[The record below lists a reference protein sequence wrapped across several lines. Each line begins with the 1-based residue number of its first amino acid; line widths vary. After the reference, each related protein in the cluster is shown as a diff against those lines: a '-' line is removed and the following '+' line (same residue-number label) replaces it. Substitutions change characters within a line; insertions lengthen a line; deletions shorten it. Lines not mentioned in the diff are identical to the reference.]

1 MVVVLAGVAGT
12 LVVVKQWRTEQSLRQ
27 TLSAAIDGAPSTDRV
42 MSPDAGGYR
51 YLTGHEGVVTPDDPL
66 PVVEETLRRYDI
78 RWLAL
83 EADHITPALAPIL
96 AGTDRPSW
104 LSAPLIEVPP
114 DPQVAAT
121 GTPGSNLP
129 RGALYA
135 VCLDAADQR
144 CARTAAAQPATEEA
158 PAVRR

>member
-1 MVVVLAGVAGT
+1 MRVFAAMAVGVVVLAGVAGT
-12 LVVVKQWRTEQSLRQ
+12 LVVVKQWRTEQSLRE
-27 TLSAAIDGAPSTDRV
+27 TLSAAIDAAPSTDRV

-66 PVVEETLRRYDI
+66 PVVEEALRRYGI

-104 LSAPLIEVPP
+104 LSAPLVEVPP
-114 DPQVAAT
+114 DPRSQPGDAGLRSAT
-121 GTPGSNLP
+121 W
-129 RGALYA
+129 R
-135 VCLDAADQR
+135 
-144 CARTAAAQPATEEA
+144 
-158 PAVRR
+158 AVRRLPRRR